1 MARFKRLLLLCSALI
16 ALFIV
21 AALLALRFLPET
33 EFIRSSVQD
42 QLRRITGQQVSV
54 GSISVSPSYS
64 GALSLK
70 VRGIAV
76 ASAQGKLLLSA
87 DELNLSPEILP
98 FLRKE
103 ISIESVTVQGLRT
116 TVRRSQEGTISAA
129 FIPVPVS
136 SPASDGEPQAQPAGK
151 PEAAPGA
158 DQKSEGK
165 VKWSIDSIFLKNAR
179 IDWVDQQA
187 LPGQEV
193 QICLKNLSASLIR
206 PKFDRKV
213 NVIAEAQLSSGSG
226 KATPV
231 NIKGTVL
238 PAEDLNGMEGANLE
252 VSANSMSLR
261 PFDVYLPGWMNSDL
275 AVESASASLNWEKG
289 SEPKIRCNA
298 AFKSETR
305 TAAQLTV
312 RAELSAAE
320 DFSAIVTGRISAE
333 SDGVPISFLT
343 AALPDKLPLDPRH
356 GILKAAIQADWK
368 KNQDWVATAN
378 LNLEDVVPAGKLKGL
393 ASKVK
398 IWCQAKLEPKLLVI
412 ESMEVSETARIASIA
427 GSIERP
433 FSDERLLD
441 LRGDFSFKPEWLKS
455 LGVSV
460 PKGVSIRGAIP
471 VRGNVRGHPN
481 NIWVDLKAD
490 LTAAGIELLP
500 HLEKAPGNRGTLA
513 VKGRFLPFRE
523 HKNEEPALVSLG
535 LAGVNLRIN
544 PKGKWFPGKYVSLE
558 SKFFL
563 KGNRVDFKDG
573 TLALRRGSEPGD
585 ILSVKAD
592 VTDLGSPEPHFD
604 GTATL
609 NVDKDIVS
617 LLSDN
622 EREVALKGNA
632 PLKGK
637 FTGTGAS
644 LVWSVA
650 IPLTHLDLAI
660 GQTFRKPG
668 GLTGAFKASGKLAG
682 QELDVTSAQLTFP
695 GVVLNGKG
703 KVRDRNGNFSEIT
716 LDLAKSELKELVKL
730 VPTAGDL
737 RLSGPIEATIG
748 LKKAGA
754 DLVPEGV
761 VRLIA
766 VDYRPPNAGWTL
778 ENIKGLVEPHGTAV
792 KIPGLTGNLRGTI
805 EAPVKVMGSLKDVKS
820 VESLNGSLSV
830 TMDSG
835 RIRAD
840 RLKNT
845 LDKVNLL
852 IGTVLNPQD
861 VQQSRL
867 LDFKSLTG
875 DLTIGGG
882 NVRTENITL
891 KGAEVNAGLMG
902 SLRLSAMT
910 LELLAGIKTYTT
922 VGTTVGKI
930 PAVKELVKKHEG
942 LLKMTGLDKELKRLG
957 IDGESG
963 DGKNNGAAPPA
974 KTPVTVIVKVRGP
987 ASRPEVSPVLEST
1000 LSKETL
1006 SRLQSLM
1013 N

>member
-1 MARFKRLLLLCSALI
+1 MARFKRLLVICSVLI
-16 ALFIV
+16 ALLIV
-21 AALLALRFLPET
+21 IALLALRFLPET
-33 EFIRSSVQD
+33 EFIRSSVQE

-54 GSISVSPSYS
+54 GSISVSPSYT
-64 GALSLK
+64 GALNLR

-87 DELNLSPEILP
+87 DELILSPEMLP
-98 FLRKE
+98 FFRKE
-103 ISIESVTVQGLRT
+103 ISIESITIQGLRT

-129 FIPVPVS
+129 FIPLPVS
-136 SPASDGEPQAQPAGK
+136 SAPSGGEPQAQPGGK
-151 PEAAPGA
+151 PEAAPGP
-158 DQKSEGK
+158 DRKPDGK

-187 LPGQEV
+187 LPGQDV
-193 QICLKNLSASLIR
+193 QICLKNLSASLVR
-206 PKFDRKV
+206 PKFDRTV
-213 NVIAEAQLSSGSG
+213 NVVADAQLSSGSG
-226 KATPV
+226 KPTRV
-231 NIKGTVL
+231 DIKGTVL
-238 PAEDLNGMEGANLE
+238 PAENLNGLEGANLE

-275 AVESASASLNWEKG
+275 AVESASASVNWEKA
-289 SEPKIRCNA
+289 SEPKIRFNT

-305 TAAQLTV
+305 TSAQLTV
-312 RAELSAAE
+312 RAELAAAE
-320 DFSAIVTGRISAE
+320 DFSAIETGRISAE

-356 GILKAAIQADWK
+356 GILKATVQADWK
-368 KNQDWVATAN
+368 KNQDWTASAN

-427 GSIERP
+427 GTVERP
-433 FSDERLLD
+433 FSDQRLLD
-441 LRGDFSFKPEWLKS
+441 LRGDLSFKPEWLKN
-455 LGVSV
+455 LGLNV

-490 LTAAGIELLP
+490 LTAAGIEWPP
-500 HLEKAPGNRGTLA
+500 HFEKAPGNNGTLA
-513 VKGRFLPFRE
+513 VKGRFLPFKE
-523 HKNEEPALVSLG
+523 HKNEEPAVVNLG
-535 LAGVNLRIN
+535 LAGVNIRLN
-544 PKGKWFPGKYVSLE
+544 PKGKWLPRKYLSLE

-563 KGNRVDFKDG
+563 KGNHVDFKGG

-592 VTDLGSPEPHFD
+592 VTDLGSPAPHFD
-604 GTATL
+604 GTAAL
-609 NVDKDIVS
+609 NVDKEIVS
-617 LLSDN
+617 LLSEN
-622 EREVALKGNA
+622 ESEMALKGNA
-632 PLKGK
+632 TLKGK
-637 FTGTGAS
+637 FTGTQAS
-644 LVWSVA
+644 LTWSVA
-650 IPLTHLDLAI
+650 IPLTPLDLAI

-668 GLTGAFKASGKLAG
+668 GLAGAFKASGKLAG

-703 KVRDRNGNFSEIT
+703 KLRDRNGNFGEIN

-730 VPTAGDL
+730 VPSAGDL
-737 RLSGPIEATIG
+737 RLSGPVEATIV
-748 LKKAGA
+748 LKKPTA
-754 DLVPEGV
+754 DVVPEGV

-778 ENIKGLVEPHGTAV
+778 ENVKGLVESHGTSV
-792 KIPGLTGNLRGTI
+792 KIPELTGHLRGAI

-820 VESLNGSLSV
+820 VESLNGNLSV

-845 LDKVNLL
+845 LDKINLL
-852 IGTVLNPQD
+852 IGTVLNPQE
-861 VQQSRL
+861 VQQSKL

-875 DLTIGGG
+875 DLHIGGG
-882 NVRTENITL
+882 NVRTENLTL
-891 KGAEVNAGLMG
+891 KGAEISAGLMG

-910 LELLAGIKTYTT
+910 LDLLAGIKTFTT
-922 VGTTVGKI
+922 AGSTLGKI

-963 DGKNNGAAPPA
+963 DSKNGGTAPPE
-974 KTPVTVIVKVRGP
+974 KTPVTVIVTVRGP
-987 ASRPEVSPVLEST
+987 AAHPEVMPVLENT

-1006 SRLQSLM
+1006 TRLRSLM